1 MKKAG
6 LSVIVLPVIKVI
18 CILSK
23 TIPSPGRQTC
33 ASMEFFV
40 GNVGNTSMLL
50 LHVIRFY
57 HCIALAQLGSS
68 QSQQLSF
75 NKSR

>member
-1 MKKAG
+1 MKIAG

-23 TIPSPGRQTC
+23 TIPSPGRLTC

-40 GNVGNTSMLL
+40 GNVGNTSLLL
-50 LHVIRFY
+50 LHLIRFY
-57 HCIALAQLGSS
+57 HCIALVQMGSS
-68 QSQQLSF
+68 QSQQLSL
-75 NKSR
+75 NRSR

>member
-1 MKKAG
+1 MKIAG
-6 LSVIVLPVIKVI
+6 LSLIVLRVIKVI

-40 GNVGNTSMLL
+40 GNNRMLVIHLCYCYTLSGFITAL
-50 LHVIRFY
+50 LWHKWVPVNRNNY
-57 HCIALAQLGSS
+57 L
-68 QSQQLSF
+68 
-75 NKSR
+75 